1 MDEKKEIQIQIQKCP
16 YNEVCSKEKI
26 CGDCAMDVYE
36 REQYE
41 KACENFKLDRKIN
54 RHKISNSNLE

>member
-16 YNEVCSKEKI
+16 YNEVCSEEKI
-26 CGDCAMDVYE
+26 CGDCAMDAYE